1 MASSPPQPD
10 AGDGDVFFEIYGGI
24 GIFEDKTKMRR
35 NTPKIIF
42 RDLQIGDFLRLHK
55 MYDTF
60 SDDKIR
66 PFFDLY
72 WLGLKR
78 KTIKWFFAQFP
89 LFLSTIKLFRNML
102 FLFYPY
108 LIFISK
114 VATEG
119 GKIISYSFLII
130 RKRYDKKYF
139 SAELGIAVIDD
150 YQGKGIGT
158 EMMKRLIKK
167 AKNEKIK
174 EIFLTTRVDNKKARS
189 LYRKFGFKEE
199 SILKD
204 EVEWYGRKFDMYK
217 MSLLLS
223 NGNNNS

>member
-1 MASSPPQPD
+1 M
-10 AGDGDVFFEIYGGI
+10 
-24 GIFEDKTKMRR
+24 K
-35 NTPKIIF
+35 
-42 RDLQIGDFLRLHK
+42 DFLRLHK
-55 MYDTF
+55 MYDSF
-60 SDDKIR
+60 SDEKTR

-89 LFLSTIKLFRNML
+89 LFFSTIKLFRNIL
-102 FLFYPY
+102 FLVYPY

-114 VATEG
+114 IAVEG
-119 GKIISYSFLII
+119 EKIISYGFLIV
-130 RKRYDKKYF
+130 RKRYGKRYF
-139 SAELGIAVIDD
+139 SAELGIAVADN

-158 EMMKRLIKK
+158 EMMKQLIRK
-167 AKNEKIK
+167 AQGERIK

-204 EVEWYGRKFDMYK
+204 EVEWQGEKFDMYK
-217 MSLLLS
+217 MILLLK
-223 NGNNNS
+223 

>member
-1 MASSPPQPD
+1 MMEREMS
-10 AGDGDVFFEIYGGI
+10 
-24 GIFEDKTKMRR
+24 
-35 NTPKIIF
+35 KIIF
-42 RDLQIGDFLRLHK
+42 RDLQIVDFLRLHE
-55 MYDTF
+55 MYD
-60 SDDKIR
+60 SLNNDNSR

-89 LFLSTIKLFRNML
+89 LFFSTIKLFRNIL
-102 FLFYPY
+102 FFLYPY

-119 GKIISYSFLII
+119 EKIISYGFLIV
-130 RKRYDKKYF
+130 RKRYDKRYF
-139 SAELGIAVIDD
+139 SAELGIVVADD

-158 EMMKRLIKK
+158 EMIKHLIKK
-167 AKNEKIK
+167 ARSEKIK
-174 EIFLTTRVDNKKARS
+174 EIFLTTRVDNEKARS

-204 EVEWYGRKFDMYK
+204 EVEWQGRKFDMYK
-217 MSLLLS
+217 MLLLLDS
-223 NGNNNS
+223 GKNNDS